1 MALATADYQGQLDRL
16 QAQLDDLATSM
27 RLAYKV
33 GNTAALNIFRAQFK
47 QLSQQAAALRQ
58 QLNAADQPS
67 ALLVQMDQ
75 FSDKAITLAKEV
87 GADASDLAGGITKT
101 AKLLPWI
108 IGAVL
113 LVLGI
118 AVYRGALKVN
128 VNK

>member
-1 MALATADYQGQLDRL
+1 MALSTADYQSQLDQL
-16 QAQLDDLATSM
+16 TAQLDDLATSM

-47 QLSQQAAALRQ
+47 QLSAQAAALRQ

-87 GADASDLAGGITKT
+87 GADASDLAKT
-101 AKLLPWI
+101 ATNTVKLLPYVI
-108 IGAVL
+108 VA
-113 LVLGI
+113 LVVILGL
-118 AVYRGALKVN
+118 AVYNGALKVN

>member
-1 MALATADYQGQLDRL
+1 MALSTADYQGQLDQL

-33 GNTAALNIFRAQFK
+33 GNTAALDIFRAKFK
-47 QLSQQAAALRQ
+47 ALSVQAAVLRQ
-58 QLNAADQPS
+58 QLNANDQPS
-67 ALLVQMDQ
+67 ALLVQMDR
-75 FSDKAITLAKEV
+75 FSDKATQLAAEV
-87 GADASDLAGGITKT
+87 GADASDLAKGVAKT
-101 AKLLPWI
+101 AKVLPWL
-108 IGAVL
+108 IGAAL